1 MTIDEL
7 CAGMCGKLGIDGL
20 QPNAAGEFAISV
32 DDITV
37 EFLYDEANGRL
48 LLDAAIGDLSDG
60 ADFFCRRMLESNR
73 LLGPTKGA
81 TLYIDPADGHAAACR
96 SDLIAPLDIDGF
108 LKILEDF
115 VNLLREWRSLREE
128 FVKIGGEIDAQSGK
142 TAAEENAIEGGGYL
156 RV

>member
-7 CAGMCGKLGIDGL
+7 CAGLCEKLGIDGL
-20 QPNAAGEFAISV
+20 RPDAKGAFAISV

-37 EFLYDEANGRL
+37 EFLFDEMSGRL
-48 LLDAAIGDLSDG
+48 LVDASIGDLFDG

-81 TLYIDPADGHAAACR
+81 TLYLDPADGHAAACR

-115 VNLLREWRSLREE
+115 VNLLREWRALRAE
-128 FVKIGGEIDAQSGK
+128 FEKIGGEIDAQIGET
-142 TAAEENAIEGGGYL
+142 TAKEAAIDRGGFL